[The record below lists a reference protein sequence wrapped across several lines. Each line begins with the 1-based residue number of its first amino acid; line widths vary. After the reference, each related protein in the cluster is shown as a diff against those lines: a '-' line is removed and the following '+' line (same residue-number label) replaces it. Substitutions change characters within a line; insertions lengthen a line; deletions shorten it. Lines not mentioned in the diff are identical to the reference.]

1 MKNLS
6 RIVLSACLLWAL
18 ASAAN
23 AAEGGET
30 DCAAKLDA
38 RVISRYIFFQDCWG
52 SDLANEKHRYLNE
65 MYVRPVI
72 RIRLSD
78 LSPRATVR
86 SYPHKNLIDWLVRT
100 DESTSDIIVV
110 RITTSDPSMSYTVP
124 LVSLAYDGKLNVG
137 EGWVTSV
144 SQADT
149 AAPFFRITPTSTV
162 TYQAEI
168 KSTKKADS
176 RTAANVLGLVQQ
188 ALQIAAPQAKLL
200 TTISKPQIESFAKA
214 TDTVVSAISS
224 DSVTESVQIAKPLD
238 EWYPRASILLNISLP
253 ERVRLMRVEPDGKET
268 DLSEAIKDRT
278 LVFELVLTCPRL
290 SMFDSVDVCETAPG
304 QDSLTRTRSS
314 VGSGGEAFKG
324 AMNGFSRRVSASQ
337 VLNFDVAG
345 GKTIRQHITDQKW
358 YSTFVQDISVSDT
371 QSDLVGPANLTAKN
385 AGTLTFERKRDQ
397 FCITVANELYDIGL
411 SHFDAGVGLWAVVV
425 GLPELEPFREK
436 FSKSATCKGLIP
448 LEELKAGL
456 NPTAAQTTEP

>member
-6 RIVLSACLLWAL
+6 RIVLGACLLWTLATA
-18 ASAAN
+18 ASAVDAV
-23 AAEGGET
+23 ET
-30 DCAAKLDA
+30 DCTAKLDA
-38 RVISRYIFFQDCWG
+38 RVISRYVFFQDCWG
-52 SDLANEKHRYLNE
+52 ADLANEKHRYLNE

-72 RIRLSD
+72 RIRLGDVSS
-78 LSPRATVR
+78 SPIVR
-86 SYPHKNLIDWLVRT
+86 SYPRKDLFDWIVRA

-110 RITTSDPSMSYTVP
+110 RINTSDPSMSYTVP

-137 EGWVTSV
+137 EGWVTTI

-149 AAPFFRITPTSTV
+149 AAPFFRITPTSTI
-162 TYQAEI
+162 TFQAEI

-253 ERVRLMRVEPDGKET
+253 ERVRLMRVSADGTET
-268 DLSEAIKDRT
+268 DLSEAIRDRT

-290 SMFDSVDVCETAPG
+290 SMFDSVDVCEATPG
-304 QDSLTRTRSS
+304 QDSLTKARGS
-314 VGSGGEAFKG
+314 VGSRGEVFGAAMGGLT
-324 AMNGFSRRVSASQ
+324 RRVSASQ

-345 GKTIRQHITDQKW
+345 GKTVRQHITDQKW

-371 QSDLVGPANLTAKN
+371 QSDLEGAANAIAKRTG
-385 AGTLTFERKRDQ
+385 ARTFERKRDQ

-411 SHFDAGVGLWAVVV
+411 SHFDAGVGLWAVIV
-425 GLPELEPFREK
+425 GLPELEPFRDK
-436 FSKSATCKGLIP
+436 FSQSATCKGLIP
-448 LEELKAGL
+448 LEELKTSLRPAI
-456 NPTAAQTTEP
+456 QTPA